1 MTKLWIIYKYKLKHY
16 NVRTWAIFLYYLE
29 IFFRMLEHFT
39 CDIIIHGRGGWRL
52 EDSDWFKCLKL
63 RGRLGQSPRNGG
75 RSLLLV
81 CQRRV
86 MWLLV
91 MWLLVMWQVVRSRG
105 GSEGGVTVGGSWFLW
120 MWVAVVVVCGDPQV
134 GLTARVV
141 VVGGGVRGGD
151 GLIPTF
157 DLL

>member
-1 MTKLWIIYKYKLKHY
+1 M
-16 NVRTWAIFLYYLE
+16 
-29 IFFRMLEHFT
+29 
-39 CDIIIHGRGGWRL
+39 
-52 EDSDWFKCLKL
+52 
-63 RGRLGQSPRNGG
+63 
-75 RSLLLV
+75 
-81 CQRRV
+81 
-86 MWLLV
+86 
-91 MWLLVMWQVVRSRG
+91 VRSRG
-105 GSEGGVTVGGSWFLW
+105 GSEGGIAVGGSWFLW